1 MINFKER
8 NIFAGCV
15 YKQPSMDVLVFNSLI
30 NQLLDK
36 NSRDQKQIFLPVDFN
51 INLLNYCEHQHT
63 NAFLDSLASNSIIPY
78 ILQLTRLT
86 SHPKT
91 LIDNIFSNILSC

>member
-51 INLLNYCEHQHT
+51 INLLNYFEHQHT
-63 NAFLDSLASNSIIPY
+63 NAFLDSLGSNSIIPY